1 MFEKRPHGNLEGLY
15 YQVHQIVLSMR
26 SYFASG
32 TLDVLVNELNIPG
45 LTVGFL
51 VCISRHAATG
61 CDFFRTVRKT
71 LLWKTGHVAPG
82 IHAVES
88 NIFRSCA
95 WFIHTACEGVV
106 CLQKRP
112 RFPGVAP

>member
-1 MFEKRPHGNLEGLY
+1 
-15 YQVHQIVLSMR
+15 MR

-32 TLDVLVNELNIPG
+32 MLDVLVSELNIPG
-45 LTVGFL
+45 FTVGFL
-51 VCISRHAATG
+51 VSISRHAATG
-61 CDFFRTVRKT
+61 CDLFRTVRKI

-82 IHAVES
+82 VHAVES

-95 WFIHTACEGVV
+95 WFIRMAGEGVI